1 MNNVTLTDIYEVV
14 IAMQLDMRKMNV
26 ELNEKI
32 DNVEKT
38 LRAEI
43 QEVRAEL
50 KAEIQE
56 VDKNLR
62 AEIQEVDKNLRAEI
76 KSTEK
81 RLIAYIN
88 KEIRETEDTIVTNI
102 QDNFVRKQC
111 V

>member
-62 AEIQEVDKNLRAEI
+62 AEI